1 MANEGYIKLYRK
13 MKKWGWYK
21 DQNTKDVFLHL
32 LLEACYEPCFYRNTY
47 LEVGQVAMTVAEI
60 SEETGISVKSVRT
73 SLNKLKSTNELAIK
87 TTNKFSIFTLKNYS
101 DYQ

>member
-32 LLEACYEPCFYRNTY
+32 LLEA
-47 LEVGQVAMTVAEI
+47 
-60 SEETGISVKSVRT
+60 
-73 SLNKLKSTNELAIK
+73 
-87 TTNKFSIFTLKNYS
+87 
-101 DYQ
+101 